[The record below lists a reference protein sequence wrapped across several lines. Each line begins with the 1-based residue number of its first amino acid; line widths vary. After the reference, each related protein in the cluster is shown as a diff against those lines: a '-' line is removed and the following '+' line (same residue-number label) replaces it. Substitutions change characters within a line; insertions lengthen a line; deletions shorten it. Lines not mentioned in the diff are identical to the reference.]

1 MVIALS
7 TGGGRD
13 LATAVGFSKQK
24 PQSVSSSNLP
34 ATVTETVPS
43 PAPKVLVTK
52 HPSTKSSTVTKA
64 ATAPSTQAY
73 ATGYDPIKAMAQPGT
88 ALNLSFE

>member
-1 MVIALS
+1 MAIAFS

-24 PQSVSSSNLP
+24 PQSVSSNLP
-34 ATVTETVPS
+34 ATVTETVLT

-52 HPSTKSSTVTKA
+52 NSSTKSSTVTKA

-88 ALNLSFE
+88 AHSIYH